1 MIVFFCIH
9 ITTFPGL
16 KIFYCLIMTVN
27 LMFKYPTWTM
37 KTGTNTTY
45 NNPDLDNQYDI
56 EQQIFEFSIQYWSI
70 SLFKVIG
77 FLWIYECQGFSS
89 PVKWKV
95 KLLFKY
101 IRAFYDDSNLHFCF
115 YFFIIQCQNASD
127 FATLLSIKKAY
138 KIQLENWFPPFLVLK
153 TWLFYIVS
161 VPKTSKYTHLEILDI
176 IRSFK

>member
-27 LMFKYPTWTM
+27 LMLKYPTWTM

-45 NNPDLDNQYDI
+45 NNPDLDNRYDI
-56 EQQIFEFSIQYWSI
+56 EQLIFEFWIQYWSV

-77 FLWIYECQGFSS
+77 FLWIYQCQGFSS
-89 PVKWKV
+89 LVKWKV

-101 IRAFYDDSNLHFCF
+101 IRAFYDDSNLN
-115 YFFIIQCQNASD
+115 FFFQCQNASE
-127 FATLLSIKKAY
+127 FATLLSIKIAD
-138 KIQLENWFPPFLVLK
+138 KIQLQNWFPPFLVLK

-161 VPKTSKYTHLEILDI
+161 VTQTS
-176 IRSFK
+176 